1 MLSLGSQLTV
11 CYTLLVGGCEQTV
24 RGSERIIRDAHQQA
38 TLENQGKR
46 HFFISSKILQF
57 SMVAGRANTQ
67 KNVHG
72 KMFVWSVVA
81 LLVLLPLA
89 TASFLSVFSLHADYT
104 VLHTLLFHR
113 CCHGEGKG
121 SGSMKTRTLS
131 KKDR

>member
-1 MLSLGSQLTV
+1 MNRLLEDQRELSEML
-11 CYTLLVGGCEQTV
+11 
-24 RGSERIIRDAHQQA
+24 
-38 TLENQGKR
+38 
-46 HFFISSKILQF
+46 ISKPRWKTRVNVTSSFRVKYYSF